1 MTFSL
6 ADLSPSS
13 NVAVAHDHAVL
24 AQTYLTQGDQAT
36 NDTTAI
42 DAYRRSSG
50 QSEIAAL
57 TSQTVTEAIAG
68 SNPAAAGFDAA
79 TKSVAQSA
87 TASVSDAGRTTD
99 RAAAH
104 AAAVAGLQAANIAI
118 GYATQATALP
128 RPTSYV
134 TIGLVGLSVVVGSA
148 ILVHV
153 LRKHAAETTRMRS
166 RAI

>member
-1 MTFSL
+1 MAFSL

-13 NVAVAHDHAVL
+13 NVAVAHDHAAL

-36 NDTTAI
+36 DVATAI
-42 DAYRRSSG
+42 DAYRRSTG

-57 TSQTVTEAIAG
+57 TSQTVTEAVAG

-79 TKSVAQSA
+79 TKSMAQSA

-99 RAAAH
+99 RATAH
-104 AAAVAGLQAANIAI
+104 TAAVAGLQAATLAI
-118 GYATQATALP
+118 GYATQAAALP

-134 TIGLVGLSVVVGSA
+134 TIGLAGLGAVVGSA

-153 LRKHAAETTRMRS
+153 LHKHATETARLRS
-166 RAI
+166 RSV

>member
-1 MTFSL
+1 MAFSF

-13 NVAVAHDHAVL
+13 NVAVAQDHAAS
-24 AQTYLTQGDQAT
+24 AQTFLTQGDQAT
-36 NDTTAI
+36 DDTTAI
-42 DAYRRSSG
+42 DAYRRSTG

-68 SNPAAAGFDAA
+68 SNPAAAGLDAA
-79 TKSVAQSA
+79 AKSVAQSA
-87 TASVSDAGRTTD
+87 TTSVSDAGRTTD

-104 AAAVAGLQAANIAI
+104 ATAVAGLQAANIAI
-118 GYATQATALP
+118 GYATQAAALP

-134 TIGLVGLSVVVGSA
+134 TIGLVGLSVVGSA

-153 LRKHAAETTRMRS
+153 LRKHAAETTRLRS
-166 RAI
+166 RSV